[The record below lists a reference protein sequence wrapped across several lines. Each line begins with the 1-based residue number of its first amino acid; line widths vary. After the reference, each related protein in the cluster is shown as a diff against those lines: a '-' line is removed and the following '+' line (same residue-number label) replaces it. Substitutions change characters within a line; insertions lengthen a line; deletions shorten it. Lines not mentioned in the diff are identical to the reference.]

1 VNYLSH
7 YFIDRNNPDPEFVL
21 GLMMPDLIRGF
32 DPDKKLKYGNI
43 KKVVVPSEFADVHG
57 GVMKHHLVDAYF
69 HNSKYFKA
77 NCKLIESTFK
87 KYPIAASN
95 KYQHFLSHIF
105 LEMLIDR
112 YLIIEH
118 PNIINEFYGILEK
131 ADNEKIN
138 NYFDYIGLSSI
149 KEPFTSF
156 LRKFVELRFLA
167 NYTDNN
173 LFIKALIDVYKKVGL
188 SLNLNHNEL
197 NNILL
202 DLKKDLMPTY
212 KSIFLK
218 TTFN

>member
-7 YFIDRNNPDPEFVL
+7 YYIDRHNPDPEFVL

-32 DPDKKLKYGNI
+32 DPEKKLKYVNI
-43 KKVVVPSEFADVHG
+43 KKVEVSKDFMDVHS

-69 HNSKYFKA
+69 HNSDYFKN
-77 NCKLIESTFK
+77 NCKLIEK
-87 KYPIAASN
+87 VIKRYPIAAAN
-95 KYQHFLSHIF
+95 RYQHFLSHIL

-112 YLIIEH
+112 YLIIDH
-118 PNIINEFYGILEK
+118 PAIVNEFYSIIEK

-138 NYFDYIGLSSI
+138 EYFEFIGLSEIS
-149 KEPFTSF
+149 KPFTSF

-173 LFIKALIDVYKKVGL
+173 LFIKALIGVYKKVGL

-202 DLKKDLMPTY
+202 DLKTELMPTY